1 MVSSS
6 LSFDFDCLEV
16 FVVISTGCGV
26 DLVLVCSTF
35 SSRTLMFSM
44 LLRMD
49 PSRAN
54 MSAGVGSCGE
64 VCGGDVWVFVVL
76 FVCLSGDVPRVVSA
90 SLSVDSTWFGML
102 LWMNRDLKRSL
113 KVELY
118 GWLCEEETW
127 VIVELLE

>member
-6 LSFDFDCLEV
+6 LSSGFDCLEL
-16 FVVISTGCGV
+16 FVVISAGCGV

-54 MSAGVGSCGE
+54 MSAGVGSCGG
-64 VCGGDVWVFVVL
+64 VGGGGVWVLVL

-90 SLSVDSTWFGML
+90 SLSVESTGFGML
-102 LWMNRDLKRSL
+102 LWMNRELKQSL
-113 KVELY
+113 KVEL
-118 GWLCEEETW
+118 
-127 VIVELLE
+127 